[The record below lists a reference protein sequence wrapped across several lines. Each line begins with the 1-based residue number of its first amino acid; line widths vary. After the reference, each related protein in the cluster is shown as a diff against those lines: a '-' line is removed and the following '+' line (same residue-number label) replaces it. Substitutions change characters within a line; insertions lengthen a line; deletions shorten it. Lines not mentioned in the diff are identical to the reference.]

1 MTDMTLT
8 KVKGYFE
15 SAVHSHAYRT
25 WLDDA
30 KKAWAFYDGE
40 HWSAD
45 EISQLEDYG
54 QAPIVINKIAPK
66 IDNIAGTEIASRT
79 RIIYRSRSGE
89 KGEEETAKALSD
101 LALYVAE
108 RSEQAIELSNMFKAG
123 LVTGIAWMD
132 VGVEEGSEGPHIFNR
147 YENEFNVVWD
157 PNAQR
162 QDYSDARFVCRER
175 WLDEDEVKH
184 LFPEKA
190 AHILSSTT
198 AAEVKRFGQRTD
210 ANEITYFNASRKL
223 WRVVEVQYK
232 QTETVYRVRTEDGA
246 LVTTFDKKEAH
257 AIAGTGGNINAEY
270 APRVYTAY
278 FSDNILIQNT
288 SMPYLHNS
296 FTLVP
301 FIFKRNRKTG
311 APYGLVR
318 TAIDPQR
325 ELNKRRSKAMHLLN
339 TAQVI
344 ADVDAVD
351 DPNMLAREAA
361 RPDGI
366 ILKRP
371 GKDLR
376 ILRNTDLASSQVSV
390 MEKAALDIQEVM
402 GVFDESVGRSTN
414 ATSGVAIQTR
424 QIASNTNQ
432 MFAFDAL
439 RRTKKML
446 GLSVLD
452 LIRQFFTS
460 EMAIQITDN
469 LSAPRLVRLNQP
481 LLKDDNTPVLNEAGK
496 PIVLNDV
503 RTGVFDIHVEEVT
516 DALSSRELELTQLQI
531 LMQAGVPVPPQM
543 LVEASTLRNK
553 ESLIQYLEQPLE
565 TPTSTPTTT
574 KG

>member
-1 MTDMTLT
+1 MSTDIL
-8 KVKGYFE
+8 KRVKGYFE
-15 SAVHSHAYRT
+15 EAVQAPAYRT
-25 WLDDA
+25 WLADA

-40 HWSAD
+40 QWTAD
-45 EISQLEDYG
+45 EVQKLEEYG

-66 IDNIAGTEIASRT
+66 VDNVAGTEIASRT

-89 KGEEETAKALSD
+89 AGEEETAKALSD

-123 LVTGIAWMD
+123 LITGVAWLD
-132 VGVEEGSEGPHIFNR
+132 VGIEDGEEGAVVFNR
-147 YENEFNVVWD
+147 YENEMQVVWD
-157 PNAQR
+157 SAATR

-175 WLDEDEVKH
+175 WLDEEEVKR
-184 LFPEKA
+184 LFPETA
-190 AHILSSTT
+190 DSLLSTT
-198 AAEVKRFGQRTD
+198 SAEERTRFGARPLGED
-210 ANEITYFNASRKL
+210 VIYFNSDRKL
-223 WRVVEVQYK
+223 WRVIEVQYK
-232 QTETVYRVRTEDGA
+232 QTEKLYRVRT
-246 LVTTFDKKEAH
+246 VTGEPVLTFDKAEARQ
-257 AIAGTGGNINAEY
+257 INAEDTLDVTY
-270 APRVYTAY
+270 APRVHVAY
-278 FSDNILIQNT
+278 YSGNVLLGHEPL
-288 SMPYLHNS
+288 PYLHNR
-296 FTLVP
+296 FTLIP
-301 FIFKRNRKTG
+301 YLFKRDRKTG

-351 DPNMLAREAA
+351 DPDMLAREAA
-361 RPDGI
+361 RPDGM

-376 ILRNTDLASSQVSV
+376 IIRNTDLAASQVSV

-402 GVFDESVGRSTN
+402 GVFDEAIGRHTN

-424 QIASNTNQ
+424 QMASNTNQ

-446 GLSVLD
+446 GLTVLA
-452 LIRQFFTS
+452 LIRQYFTN
-460 EMAIQITDN
+460 EMTIQITDN

-481 LLKDDNTPVLNEAGK
+481 LRDEQGNTMLRDDGK
-496 PIVLNDV
+496 PVILNDV
-503 RTGVFDIHVEEVT
+503 RTGIFDIHVEEVT
-516 DALSSRELELTQLQI
+516 DALSSRELELSQLQL

-553 ESLIQYLEQPLE
+553 EQLIRELDGQAQPSASKPL
-565 TPTSTPTTT
+565 
-574 KG
+574 